1 MVFQKIYKRE
11 NDMHHNNAFEPI
23 VVADIGGTNA
33 RFALVTD
40 FDESTMKFKIEQS
53 QTYPSANY
61 SSLESV
67 LTQYLE
73 FVSSFAPKYACLAV
87 AGPIKGESVR
97 LTNLGWNFVVSDIKR
112 EFGFEKLSVINDF
125 AAFAYASPYLD
136 KNDNVKIKNGVSAEK
151 NNIAVIGPG
160 TGFGAAAL
168 VINNCQQAVLSCE
181 AGHISLAAVTP
192 LQISLLAELKAEFDH
207 VSVETVF
214 SGIGLTRLYKAMAL
228 VNKVDAE
235 NLDPAQITQKALDGS
250 CDICMKTLAEFCSW
264 LGCVAGDLAL
274 TFGARGGVFIGGGI
288 LPRMQQVLLESHFA
302 DNFNKKGIMT
312 NFVQDI
318 PVTLVVQDNIP
329 LIGAAACIVNQ

>member
-1 MVFQKIYKRE
+1 
-11 NDMHHNNAFEPI
+11 MHDNNAFEPI
-23 VVADIGGTNA
+23 IVADIGGTNA

-40 FDESTMKFKIEQS
+40 FDNSTMKFKIEQN

-61 SSLESV
+61 SSLESA
-67 LTQYLE
+67 LTEYLE

-97 LTNLGWNFVVSDIKR
+97 LTNLGWNFLISEVKTQ
-112 EFGFEKLSVINDF
+112 FGFEKLNVINDF
-125 AAFAYASPYLD
+125 AAFAYAAPYLD
-136 KNDNVKIKNGVSAEK
+136 KKDNVVVKTGAQASNE
-151 NNIAVIGPG
+151 NIAVIGPG

-168 VINNCQQAVLSCE
+168 VVNNGQKAVLSCE
-181 AGHISLAAVTP
+181 AGHISLAGVTP
-192 LQISLLAELKAEFDH
+192 LQIAILDELKQEFSH

-214 SGIGLTRLYKAMAL
+214 SGIGLTRLYKAMAK
-228 VNKVDAE
+228 VNKVNAQE
-235 NLDPAQITQKALDGS
+235 LAPADITQKALDGS
-250 CDICMKTLAEFCSW
+250 CEICIQTLNEFCSW

-274 TFGARGGVFIGGGI
+274 TFGARGGVFVGGGI
-288 LPRMQQVLLESHFA
+288 LPRMQQVLLDSQFA
-302 DNFNKKGIMT
+302 DNFIKKGIMT

>member
-1 MVFQKIYKRE
+1 
-11 NDMHHNNAFEPI
+11 MHHNNAFEPI

-33 RFALVTD
+33 RFALVTE
-40 FDESTMKFKIEQS
+40 FDESAMKFKIEQA

-61 SSLESV
+61 YSLESA
-67 LTQYLE
+67 LTEYLE
-73 FVSSFAPKYACLAV
+73 FVSAFAPKYACLAV

-97 LTNLGWNFVVSDIKR
+97 LTNLGWNFVISDVKNK
-112 EFGFEKLSVINDF
+112 FGFEKLSVINDF

-136 KNDNVKIKNGVSAEK
+136 KNDNIEIKQGISSDKE
-151 NNIAVIGPG
+151 NIAVIGPG

-168 VINNCQQAVLSCE
+168 VINNEQQAVLSCE
-181 AGHISLAAVTP
+181 AGHISLAAVTS
-192 LQISLLAELKAEFDH
+192 LQVELLAKLKTENAH

-214 SGIGLTRLYKAMAL
+214 SGIGLTRLYKAMAE
-228 VNKVDAE
+228 VNQVDAKD
-235 NLDPAQITQKALDGS
+235 LTPAQITQKALDAS
-250 CDICMKTLAEFCSW
+250 CDICIKTLVEFCSW

-288 LPRMQQVLLESHFA
+288 LPRMQQILLDSQFS
-302 DNFNKKGIMT
+302 DNFSKKGIMT

>member
-1 MVFQKIYKRE
+1 
-11 NDMHHNNAFEPI
+11 MHHDNTFEPI

-33 RFALVTD
+33 RFALVTE
-40 FDESTMKFKIEQS
+40 FDKSTMKFKIEQS
-53 QTYPSANY
+53 QTYPSENY
-61 SSLESV
+61 SCLESV
-67 LTQYLE
+67 LTHYLE

-97 LTNLGWNFVVSDIKR
+97 LTNLGWNFVVSDIKQA
-112 EFGFEKLSVINDF
+112 FNFEKLSVINDF

-136 KNDNVKIKNGVSAEK
+136 KNDNVSIKSGLCSGQE
-151 NNIAVIGPG
+151 NIAVIGPG

-168 VINNCQQAVLSCE
+168 VINNDHQAVLSCE

-192 LQISLLAELKAEFDH
+192 LQFELLAQLKTEHEH

-214 SGIGLTRLYKAMAL
+214 SGIGLTRLYKAMAQ
-228 VNKVDAE
+228 VNQINAE

-250 CDICMKTLAEFCSW
+250 CEICIQTLEEFCSW

-288 LPRMQQVLLESHFA
+288 LPRMKQVLLDSKFS
-302 DNFNKKGIMT
+302 DNFIKKGIMT

-329 LIGAAACIVNQ
+329 LIGAAACIVNR

>member
-1 MVFQKIYKRE
+1 
-11 NDMHHNNAFEPI
+11 MHHNNAFEPI

-33 RFALVTD
+33 RFALVTE
-40 FDESTMKFKIEQS
+40 FDESTMKFKIEQA

-61 SSLESV
+61 SSLESA
-67 LTQYLE
+67 LTEYLE
-73 FVSSFAPKYACLAV
+73 FVSAFAPKYACLAV

-97 LTNLGWNFVVSDIKR
+97 LTNLGWNFAISDVKNK
-112 EFGFEKLSVINDF
+112 FGFEKLSVINDF

-136 KNDNVKIKNGVSAEK
+136 KNDNVEIKQGMSSDQE
-151 NNIAVIGPG
+151 NIAVIGPG

-168 VINNCQQAVLSCE
+168 VINNEQQAVLSCE

-192 LQISLLAELKAEFDH
+192 LQVELLAKLKTENEH

-214 SGIGLTRLYKAMAL
+214 SGIGLTRLYKAMAV
-228 VNKVDAE
+228 VNQVDAAD
-235 NLDPAQITQKALDGS
+235 LTPALITQKALDGS
-250 CDICMKTLAEFCSW
+250 CDICIKTLAEFCSW

-288 LPRMQQVLLESHFA
+288 LPRMQQILLESEFSE
-302 DNFNKKGIMT
+302 NFIKKGIMT